1 MENKK
6 FFSNILIAISV
17 ISLAV
22 LPSCDKD
29 STDAIVSQLNA
40 RPTEL
45 CQILEAFP
53 NETCKQ
59 LVLPN
64 GTVISY
70 YRDSIPVIDGDII
83 LTKKQVDFLRESC
96 STVVKS
102 AIITG
107 PGNFWFNGIVYYNV
121 ADDFVN
127 PSDIYS
133 AMNVIMSRVPTI
145 TFERRNTG
153 DYIEFVSS
161 VDSAAFSS
169 IGKVGGK
176 QYINLGGKIGNRIS
190 AGVHEILHALGI
202 AHEHTRADRDDYITV
217 DFQNIKP
224 DKRHNF
230 QKYTEQNYVGFDY
243 GEFDFN
249 SIMLYGSYNNFA
261 ENENLPTMTTKRG
274 NAFWGNYNLSA
285 GDIKAL
291 KVIYGNANTPFYV
304 RLVEDKNVIRDVVD
318 QNYDYYEYESTNKLV
333 FYKNVQC
340 TQPYSLENDR
350 LVQIGFYRY
359 ESREDC
365 TYAVH
370 NVMLTAGTSEYQLVN
385 TGLIDENY
393 QGNSIQYKGT
403 SYYLFKEQW

>member
-1 MENKK
+1 M
-6 FFSNILIAISV
+6 
-17 ISLAV
+17 
-22 LPSCDKD
+22 
-29 STDAIVSQLNA
+29 
-40 RPTEL
+40 
-45 CQILEAFP
+45 
-53 NETCKQ
+53 
-59 LVLPN
+59 LPN
-64 GTVISY
+64 GTVTSY

-96 STVVKS
+96 SAVVKS

-127 PSDIYS
+127 PSDVYS
-133 AMNVIMSRVPTI
+133 AMNVIMSRV
-145 TFERRNTG
+145 
-153 DYIEFVSS
+153 
-161 VDSAAFSS
+161 
-169 IGKVGGK
+169 
-176 QYINLGGKIGNRIS
+176 
-190 AGVHEILHALGI
+190 
-202 AHEHTRADRDDYITV
+202 
-217 DFQNIKP
+217 
-224 DKRHNF
+224 
-230 QKYTEQNYVGFDY
+230 
-243 GEFDFN
+243 
-249 SIMLYGSYNNFA
+249 
-261 ENENLPTMTTKRG
+261 PTMTTKRG

-304 RLVEDKNVIRDVVD
+304 GLVEDKNVIRDVVD

-333 FYKNVQC
+333 FYKDVQC

-365 TYAVH
+365 TYTVH
-370 NVMLTAGTSEYQLVN
+370 NVMLTAGTSECQLVN